1 MDYKIF
7 AMQDK
12 VAVKLTPPE
21 ERIGNILLP
30 DTAKG
35 DNHIGTIMSVGIATT
50 GVLLQVGDLV
60 VVPRYAG
67 SPVKIDGE
75 ELLFMKST
83 DEFAHGL
90 NERVP
95 VAAFYAGLDHWYVLL
110 TTLAGTK

>member
-1 MDYKIF
+1 MDYEIF
-7 AMQDK
+7 TMQDK

-35 DNHIGTIMSVGIATT
+35 DNHIGTIVSVGMSTN
-50 GVLLQVGDLV
+50 GVRLTVGDLV

-75 ELLFMKST
+75 ELLFMKSSDVLAT
-83 DEFAHGL
+83 LMPIPRGVEEAH
-90 NERVP
+90 
-95 VAAFYAGLDHWYVLL
+95 AGHH
-110 TTLAGTK
+110 

>member
-1 MDYKIF
+1 MDYQIF

-35 DNHIGTIMSVGIATT
+35 DNHIGTIVSVGLATT
-50 GVLLQVGDLV
+50 GIRLQVGDLV

-75 ELLFMKST
+75 ELLFMKSSDVLAT
-83 DEFAHGL
+83 LMPIPRGVEEAH
-90 NERVP
+90 
-95 VAAFYAGLDHWYVLL
+95 AGHH
-110 TTLAGTK
+110 

>member
-1 MDYKIF
+1 MDYEIF

-21 ERIGNILLP
+21 EKIGTILLP
-30 DTAKG
+30 DTVKG
-35 DNHIGTIMSVGIATT
+35 DNHIGTIVSVGFSSNGIC
-50 GVLLQVGDLV
+50 LNVGDLV

-83 DEFAHGL
+83 DVLATLMPIPRGVEEAH
-90 NERVP
+90 
-95 VAAFYAGLDHWYVLL
+95 AGHH
-110 TTLAGTK
+110 

>member
-1 MDYKIF
+1 MDYEIF

-35 DNHIGTIMSVGIATT
+35 DNHIGTIVSVGTST
-50 GVLLQVGDLV
+50 NGVRLNVGDLV

-75 ELLFMKST
+75 ELLFMKSSDVLAT
-83 DEFAHGL
+83 LMPIPRGVEEAH
-90 NERVP
+90 
-95 VAAFYAGLDHWYVLL
+95 ASHH
-110 TTLAGTK
+110 

>member
-35 DNHIGTIMSVGIATT
+35 DNHIGTIVSAGTATT

-60 VVPRYAG
+60 VIPRYGGA
-67 SPVKIDGE
+67 PVKIDGE

-83 DEFAHGL
+83 DVLATLLPIPRGVEEAH
-90 NERVP
+90 
-95 VAAFYAGLDHWYVLL
+95 AGHD
-110 TTLAGTK
+110 

>member
-1 MDYKIF
+1 MDYEIF

-35 DNHIGTIMSVGIATT
+35 DNHIGTIVAVGIATT

-67 SPVKIDGE
+67 SNVKIDGE

-83 DEFAHGL
+83 DVLAKLLPIPHGV
-90 NERVP
+90 E
-95 VAAFYAGLDHWYVLL
+95 ATHAGHD
-110 TTLAGTK
+110 

>member
-1 MDYKIF
+1 MDYEIF

-35 DNHIGTIMSVGIATT
+35 DNHIGTIVSVGISSN
-50 GVLLQVGDLV
+50 GICLQVGQLV

-83 DEFAHGL
+83 DVLATLMPIPRGVEEAH
-90 NERVP
+90 
-95 VAAFYAGLDHWYVLL
+95 AGLH
-110 TTLAGTK
+110 

>member
-1 MDYKIF
+1 MDYQIF

-35 DNHIGTIMSVGIATT
+35 DNHIGTVVSVGWCTN
-50 GVLLQVGDLV
+50 GVQLKVGDLV

-75 ELLFMKST
+75 ELLFMKSSDVLAT
-83 DEFAHGL
+83 LMPIPRGVEEAH
-90 NERVP
+90 
-95 VAAFYAGLDHWYVLL
+95 AGHD
-110 TTLAGTK
+110 